1 MYICIVS
8 ADEGACAQN
17 VRLCYLYIGST
28 PTFNILICIHCFTGN
43 DMEEMIELLKQSIN
57 IGKPITVLSP
67 YLRRFKKAGRPDI
80 SALEISLHDWLAI
93 FGKDGVP
100 IGK

>member
-1 MYICIVS
+1 
-8 ADEGACAQN
+8 
-17 VRLCYLYIGST
+17 
-28 PTFNILICIHCFTGN
+28 
-43 DMEEMIELLKQSIN
+43 MEEMIELLKQSIN

-93 FGKDGVP
+93 FGKGGVP